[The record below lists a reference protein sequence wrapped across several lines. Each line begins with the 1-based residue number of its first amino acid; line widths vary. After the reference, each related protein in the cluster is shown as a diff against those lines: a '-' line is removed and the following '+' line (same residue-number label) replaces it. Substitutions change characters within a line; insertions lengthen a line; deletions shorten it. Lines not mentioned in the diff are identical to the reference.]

1 MRLCIGSAGIGSTSI
16 GSMVVSAALAG
27 LVAGAWTAGASA
39 AERDARKGRP
49 VPAASEAAPPTILLA
64 GEAAAIA
71 SAPREPIVSEL
82 RLHFGRSQIVHSDQV
97 VTRIAVSD
105 PRIADFVL
113 IGPRQVYVY
122 GKAIGQTH
130 LLLWNE
136 DRLLQQIEVAVN
148 VDLGELQRNLA
159 ELLPR
164 EKDLS
169 VKTLGTSIVLT
180 GTVADAIAADQAVGF
195 VEAYARGLGNI
206 APSGAGA
213 SGAAAMGSTD
223 PGGGGSAGAATGGA
237 ARSLVRVINTLRIRD
252 AQQVMLEVRIAEVSK
267 TLLQRLGSSL
277 DGSGNTGDVSWG
289 VTSGFLTPGSPLARL
304 LFRGR
309 GVGVDALKQ
318 QDVFRVL
325 AEPTII
331 AVSGEEGS
339 FLAGGRLLIPVNQ
352 GVGGVAAVTLQER
365 DFGVGLKF
373 RPTVLDEGRIS
384 LRVAPEV
391 TELGFQSLQVGGA
404 NAIQVGG
411 ANNLTT
417 SPIPSFTLRRVST
430 TVQMR
435 DGQSLIIAGL
445 LKDNLR
451 NIVRQVPLLG
461 DVPVLGALF
470 RSSSYQ
476 ADLTELIVVVTP
488 RLVKATDERP
498 ALPTD
503 NFTPPTERQLFLE
516 GQVEGTPAAA
526 GTENAR

>member
-1 MRLCIGSAGIGSTSI
+1 MKRTRPHTPGTRRGL
-16 GSMVVSAALAG
+16 ALAVG
-27 LVAGAWTAGASA
+27 LVLLIAFGLGVTHA
-39 AERDARKGRP
+39 
-49 VPAASEAAPPTILLA
+49 PAYAAPSESRSETSSALELA
-64 GEAAAIA
+64 
-71 SAPREPIVSEL
+71 
-82 RLHFGRSQIVHSDQV
+82 FGRSRVVNASET

-105 PRIADFVL
+105 PRIADYVL
-113 IGPRQVYVY
+113 VGPRQVYVY

-130 LLLWNE
+130 LLLWNS
-136 DRLLQQIEVAVN
+136 DRLLDQIDLNVS
-148 VDLGELQRNLA
+148 VDLAELRRSLA
-159 ELLPR
+159 ELLPNETQIGVR
-164 EKDLS
+164 N
-169 VKTLGTSIVLT
+169 LGTSIVLT
-180 GTVADAIAADQAVGF
+180 GSVADAIAADQTVGF

-206 APSGAGA
+206 APGGTGGGGPTGMGTTDSGAS
-213 SGAAAMGSTD
+213 SGAAS
-223 PGGGGSAGAATGGA
+223 GGA
-237 ARSLVRVINTLRIRD
+237 GRSLVRVINTLRIRD
-252 AQQVMLEVRIAEVSK
+252 PQQVMLEVRIAEVSK
-267 TLLQRLGSSL
+267 SLIQRLGSSFN
-277 DGSGNTGDVSWG
+277 GTGTAGDVSGG
-289 VTSGFLTPGSPLARL
+289 VTSGFLTPGSPLATL

-309 GVGVDALKQ
+309 GIGVDAQKQ
-318 QDVFRVL
+318 QDVFRIL

-352 GVGGVAAVTLQER
+352 GTAGAAAVTLQER

-373 RPTVLDEGRIS
+373 RPTVLDDSRIS

-451 NIVRQVPLLG
+451 NAVRQVPLLG
-461 DVPVLGALF
+461 DVPILGALF

-488 RLVKATDERP
+488 RLVRATDDRP
-498 ALPTD
+498 ALPTEKYV
-503 NFTPPTERQLFLE
+503 PPTERQLFLE
-516 GQVEGTPAAA
+516 GRVDGTPPSEDGAA
-526 GTENAR
+526 TEGAKP

>member
-1 MRLCIGSAGIGSTSI
+1 MTTLLDTGGVGRFLVGLLIAMLLVGSAP
-16 GSMVVSAALAG
+16 
-27 LVAGAWTAGASA
+27 A
-39 AERDARKGRP
+39 AERGGRKDRQAPADAA
-49 VPAASEAAPPTILLA
+49 PAAEQQPMAPPVI
-64 GEAAAIA
+64 
-71 SAPREPIVSEL
+71 SEL
-82 RLHFGRSQIVHSDQV
+82 RLHFGRSQIIHSEQN

-113 IGPRQVYVY
+113 VGPRQVYVHA
-122 GKAIGQTH
+122 KAIGQTH

-136 DRLLQQIEVAVN
+136 DRLLQQIELAVS
-148 VDLGELQRNLA
+148 VDLGELQRSLA
-159 ELLPR
+159 DLLPR
-164 EKDLS
+164 ERDIG
-169 VKTLGTSIVLT
+169 VKSLGTSIVLA

-206 APSGAGA
+206 APGGTGTT
-213 SGAAAMGSTD
+213 GAAATGNTD
-223 PGGGGSAGAATGGA
+223 PGAGGSTGASAGGVG
-237 ARSLVRVINTLRIRD
+237 RSLVRVINTLRIRD

-267 TLLQRLGSSL
+267 TLLQRMGSSF
-277 DGSGNTGDVSWG
+277 DGGGSAGDVSWG
-289 VTSGFLTPGSPLARL
+289 VSSGFLTPGSPLASL

-309 GVGVDALKQ
+309 GVGIDAQKQ
-318 QDVFRVL
+318 QDVFRIL

-451 NIVRQVPLLG
+451 NIVRQVPVLG

-498 ALPTD
+498 ALPTERF
-503 NFTPPTERQLFLE
+503 NAPSERQLFLE
-516 GQVEGTPAAA
+516 GRIEGAPASAE
-526 GTENAR
+526 TEATK